1 MITLADEGF
10 TDFEVA
16 SLRRTTART
25 SRQDN
30 LLLGLS
36 SVREKEELVYAL
48 LKSLPRSSLATIQ
61 RNIVPLL
68 QLDVV
73 GLLPD
78 EVALLV
84 YSFLPWQ
91 SLLTCSLV
99 SKRWNIL
106 ANDQGLWRSLCA
118 ERKWVWRTPP
128 RTNIPAPPSSD
139 PVPDSDDEGMGDDE
153 ESDVVEH
160 MLAEDSSFSSMLV
173 EYTTRSSPNATPTI
187 YPKSSRSRARHSA
200 ISTLSLS
207 GSSSV
212 SLHKA
217 DHKLLFQTHIR
228 LDSRFRSA
236 SYNLS
241 CLQTRGAV
249 NGHANAIYCLQL
261 YTYPDTGK
269 QVLFT
274 GSKDHTVREW
284 DLATSC
290 RSFVDRSRGGLP
302 SHMDARPNYSLTF
315 SNGDYWIRHPLPIE

>member
-1 MITLADEGF
+1 
-10 TDFEVA
+10 
-16 SLRRTTART
+16 
-25 SRQDN
+25 
-30 LLLGLS
+30 
-36 SVREKEELVYAL
+36 
-48 LKSLPRSSLATIQ
+48 
-61 RNIVPLL
+61 
-68 QLDVV
+68 
-73 GLLPD
+73 
-78 EVALLV
+78 
-84 YSFLPWQ
+84 
-91 SLLTCSLV
+91 
-99 SKRWNIL
+99 
-106 ANDQGLWRSLCA
+106 
-118 ERKWVWRTPP
+118 
-128 RTNIPAPPSSD
+128 
-139 PVPDSDDEGMGDDE
+139 MGDDE

-284 DLATSC
+284 DLATSAVIRVIEGVHVGSVLTIC
-290 RSFVDRSRGGLP
+290 VFNGIMVTGGSDRRVAVWDLNENYLVKLIQDHEDSVLCVRFDEKRLVSCSKGERP
-302 SHMDARPNYSLTF
+302 SGFLFDCLGS
-315 SNGDYWIRHPLPIE
+315 